1 MVTNI
6 LESDRLLSP
15 FGQTIKRR
23 SERVAIKELEFTNR
37 EKKLSDCFNSY
48 FYYGLHK
55 IDGGWVFREL
65 APNATSVYLIGEFSE
80 WEPADEF
87 RLERREG
94 GVWEIMLP
102 HSVLHHGMLYKLHME
117 WDGGCGE
124 RLPSHARRVVQD
136 DLTKLF
142 STQVWSPADYQWQNK
157 GGVCVKNPL
166 IYEAHIGM
174 GTEHQRVSTFAEFRL
189 FVLPRIAY
197 LGYNTIQLMGIQ
209 EHPYY
214 GSFGYQVSNFFAVS
228 SRFGTP
234 EELKQL
240 IDEAHGYGISVVMD
254 LVHSHSV
261 KNENEG
267 LSCFDGSDH
276 LYFHSGERG
285 THKLWDSRCFD
296 YGKDETLNFLLSN
309 CKYWL
314 EEFHFDGFRFDGVTS
329 MIYYDH
335 GLNRDFT
342 EYKLYYDGG
351 QDEDAITYLAL
362 ANKVIHEVNPN
373 AMTIAEDVSGMPG
386 LTFPIEKWG
395 MGFDFR
401 MSMGIADYWIKL
413 IKEKRD
419 EEWHVGDLFYEL
431 TNKRKEEHTVSYAES
446 HDQAMVGD
454 KTIFFRLADKEIYSS
469 MAISSENLIVERAIA
484 LHKMI
489 RLVTLSTAGDGYL
502 NFMGNEFGHPE
513 WIDFPREE
521 NHWSYRYARREW
533 SLVDDKGLRYCRL
546 NQFDRAMIELIK
558 SDKTFFENTP
568 SPLVQEIEKQL
579 LIFKRGLWLFV
590 FNFNSEESFFDYGFV
605 ADAGKYRLV
614 LNSDDELFDGL
625 GRITESDDNFTRY
638 EEGKNKLSLYIPTRT
653 ALVYYR
659 GESI

>member
-1 MVTNI
+1 MATNI

-15 FGQTIKRR
+15 FGQIIKRR
-23 SERVAIKELEFTNR
+23 GERVVIKELEFTNR
-37 EKKLSDCFNSY
+37 KKKLSDCFNSY
-48 FYYGLHK
+48 LYYGLNR

-80 WEPADEF
+80 WEMTNEF
-87 RLERREG
+87 RLDRKEG
-94 GVWEIMLP
+94 GVWEIILP
-102 HSVLHHGMLYKLHME
+102 DRVLRHGMLYKLFIN

-124 RLPSHARRVVQD
+124 RLPSHAQRVVQD
-136 DLTKLF
+136 ELTKQF
-142 STQVWSPADYQWQNK
+142 SAQVWLPTDYRWRNK
-157 GGVCVKNPL
+157 RTEKIKNPL

-174 GTEHQRVSTFAEFRL
+174 CTEHQRVSTFKEFRH

-234 EELKQL
+234 EELKEL
-240 IDEAHGYGISVVMD
+240 IDDAHGYGISVVMD
-254 LVHSHSV
+254 LVHSHAV
-261 KNENEG
+261 KNVNEG

-276 LYFHSGERG
+276 LYFHSGEKG

-296 YGKDETLNFLLSN
+296 YGKNEVLNFLLSN

-329 MIYYDH
+329 MIYNDH

-342 EYKLYYDGG
+342 EYKFYYDGN
-351 QDEDAITYLAL
+351 QDEDAITYLTL
-362 ANKVIHEVNPN
+362 ANKVIHEVNEH

-386 LTFPIEKWG
+386 LAFPAEKLG

-431 TNKRKEEHTVSYAES
+431 TNKRKEERTISYAES

-454 KTIFFRLADKEIYSS
+454 QTIFFRLADKEVYDS
-469 MAISSENLIVERAIA
+469 MGNATENLIVERAVA

-489 RLVTLSTAGDGYL
+489 RLVTLATAGDGYL

-513 WIDFPREE
+513 WIDFPRAK
-521 NHWSYRYARREW
+521 NNWSYQYARREW
-533 SLVDDKGLRYCRL
+533 SLVDNKGLRYRYL
-546 NQFDRAMIELIK
+546 NEFDKSMIHLIK
-558 SDKTFFENTP
+558 SDETFFENAA
-568 SPLVQEIEKQL
+568 SPLVRDTDRQL

-590 FNFNSEESFFDYGFV
+590 FNFNSEDSFFDYEFTT
-605 ADAGKYRLV
+605 DAGKYKLI
-614 LNSDDELFDGL
+614 LNSDDELFNGF
-625 GRITESDDNFTRY
+625 GRIKESVDNFTRY
-638 EEGKNKLSLYIPTRT
+638 EKGVNRLSLYIPTRT
-653 ALVYYR
+653 AMVYYR
-659 GESI
+659 G